1 MCSYFKDKHTLYLQY
16 LKIRKCNYDYL
27 EKILMD
33 QIINFD
39 LSQLKYE
46 NIKKNDTGPLMSKT
60 VYTWIWSH
68 LLKKSLMENWIFLC
82 SMPQALRRP

>member
-46 NIKKNDTGPLMSKT
+46 NIKKMIPGR
-60 VYTWIWSH
+60 
-68 LLKKSLMENWIFLC
+68 LC
-82 SMPQALRRP
+82 QKLFTHGFGHIY